1 MPPLDRDLA
10 YLWDMRQAVGWIASF
25 MRGVSFAGY
34 SGDKKLQSAVE
45 RQLEILGEAAGRVS
59 VEFRQTHPEIPWRQM
74 IGLRNILIHEYGEV
88 KADRVWEIATT
99 NIGELI
105 DLLDP
110 LIPPIDEGG

>member
-10 YLWDMRQAVGWIASF
+10 YLWDMRQAAGWIASF
-25 MRGVSFAGY
+25 MRGVSFVGY
-34 SGDKKLQSAVE
+34 SNDKKLQSAVE

-59 VEFRQTHPEIPWRQM
+59 AEFRQAHPEIPWRQM

-99 NIGELI
+99 GIDQLI
-105 DLLDP
+105 DLTCFLNP
-110 LIPPIDEGG
+110 SHR